1 MRPPGSGDG
10 GGGQE
15 SGFQVTARDASF
27 SPSPRDTTLYGTH
40 KVGWGQGQR
49 ERGTQAP
56 AAARPRAGHLGRWEA
71 SAWLQVCGGAM
82 PGAGG
87 ASGRAPG
94 FTEPSGEHST
104 EPAAPPQGLGRRAPG
119 QAHRVRTGAGGAPR
133 AASKAPTQAVEPSDQ
148 ACPHRGNSQA
158 QQSRGNPPHG
168 SPRRPLCELCQ
179 PSRLKDRNRK
189 LHVSD
194 PQGAPGCGWDA
205 LGAPWGPHVRAGR
218 ARAQAAS
225 GPHAA
230 HGHQCLSQGG
240 QVPRPSGPW
249 AVLYTTVLREP
260 RLCRPPPGSASGAGA
275 PPPGQGSGGTRR
287 ALLLS
292 AESSRSARGGPG
304 VRSGHRGTMPSP
316 LPSKAAGG
324 VASAGSKASSSAG
337 GRRWASAG
345 WGGSQQPHRVRASWA
360 SLGPAVS
367 RPWWVCMGEGT
378 RFDSRTKGVLT
389 HTHRHRLEHGG
400 RRGQRPGQG
409 SPEQPA

>member
-1 MRPPGSGDG
+1 M
-10 GGGQE
+10 
-15 SGFQVTARDASF
+15 
-27 SPSPRDTTLYGTH
+27 
-40 KVGWGQGQR
+40 
-49 ERGTQAP
+49 
-56 AAARPRAGHLGRWEA
+56 
-71 SAWLQVCGGAM
+71 
-82 PGAGG
+82 
-87 ASGRAPG
+87 
-94 FTEPSGEHST
+94 
-104 EPAAPPQGLGRRAPG
+104 
-119 QAHRVRTGAGGAPR
+119 
-133 AASKAPTQAVEPSDQ
+133 
-148 ACPHRGNSQA
+148 
-158 QQSRGNPPHG
+158 
-168 SPRRPLCELCQ
+168 
-179 PSRLKDRNRK
+179 
-189 LHVSD
+189 HVSD

-225 GPHAA
+225 GPHTA

-304 VRSGHRGTMPSP
+304 VRSGHRDTMPSP

-337 GRRWASAG
+337 GRKWASAG